1 MYCKCRLAEG
11 MTSCPECGTPVN
23 GSRVKPQ
30 SSAPASVP
38 PERRLLTI
46 LFCDLVGS
54 TALAARHDPEDL
66 HEMLA
71 TYQRQ
76 ATRLIEA
83 AGGMVARYAGDG
95 VLAYFGFPA
104 AREDDAERA
113 VKAGLDLTARINEGH
128 ALSETFN
135 VRVGIATGVVIVGDL
150 LQSASADRPPV
161 VGETPN
167 LAARLQALAEP
178 GTVVIAS
185 DTRRLVGGLFEYL
198 PMPLTYLKGYIEP
211 VAAWQVLGE
220 SKLASRFEALRTKGT
235 LVGREAEIG
244 RLMELWSKASRGEGQ
259 VAILS
264 GEAGIGKSRLAR
276 EVIRRTKREL
286 PAIRRYDCSPHHTS
300 SMLHP
305 LLEQLRRA
313 ALFDPADSVEAKLEK
328 LEVLASST
336 GDAAREVTAVIGD
349 LMALPRSERFQP
361 PRLDA
366 RRKLDFLF
374 QALIQGL
381 EAVARLRPMIILA
394 EDVHWMDATS
404 RELLGLMIDRIRALP
419 VLMVLTARGDTEA
432 AWQHEPHVATIPL
445 GAIDARSAEILVR
458 RFADRGQLEDA
469 VVERILAR
477 ADGIPLFLEEL
488 TRSALESSGAE
499 VGPAPAAEPTG
510 GRLVTIPAT
519 LQASLMSRLD
529 RLGPARRV
537 AMVAAALGREF
548 RLDLLSALLPTRSAE
563 NLQACLD
570 QLIDAELIVP
580 AGARPE
586 PAFAFRHALIQD
598 AAYSTLLR
606 GDRKAMHG
614 QIARVLQRQFPDIAA
629 MQPEIVAGHFA
640 NADMREEAIDCWLM
654 AGRRAS
660 SRSAAVEAVQHFSE
674 GIRLAAT
681 LPPSA
686 ERTRRQIDLHIG
698 LGPAIMA
705 AKGYAAGESL
715 EVFQRADALVNE
727 GGDVLERM
735 EVLLGLYNVH
745 YGRAELDD
753 ALTIAQ
759 RNMTLARTHGRM
771 LGRAHTILGQTLA
784 SMGAFAEARHHLE
797 QSVDIFDREPEVTA
811 ELGIFSG
818 QQVVALSFLAGIYFA
833 LGEPELARHVAARS
847 IEQANASEHPMSI
860 ALALVTDRLTPIPGG
875 LDPDPDRA
883 AAAVRFCE
891 RHGLRNFEMWARFAL
906 GATIVRRGDCREG
919 MEMIRS
925 AIATADAMNSRLFR
939 PVQLATLAG
948 GHARLGEIGEAF
960 ALIEKAI
967 EVAERTGERQA
978 TASLYRAHG
987 ELLWAVGKPEKGA
1000 QRFTVALEIA
1010 RMQGA
1015 KAEEA
1020 RIERKLAEL
1029 RAKRESPAKPEP
1041 GATDRGENAVEN
1053 RAARLRVS

>member
-1 MYCKCRLAEG
+1 
-11 MTSCPECGTPVN
+11 
-23 GSRVKPQ
+23 
-30 SSAPASVP
+30 
-38 PERRLLTI
+38 
-46 LFCDLVGS
+46 
-54 TALAARHDPEDL
+54 
-66 HEMLA
+66 
-71 TYQRQ
+71 
-76 ATRLIEA
+76 
-83 AGGMVARYAGDG
+83 
-95 VLAYFGFPA
+95 
-104 AREDDAERA
+104 
-113 VKAGLDLTARINEGH
+113 
-128 ALSETFN
+128 
-135 VRVGIATGVVIVGDL
+135 
-150 LQSASADRPPV
+150 
-161 VGETPN
+161 
-167 LAARLQALAEP
+167 
-178 GTVVIAS
+178 
-185 DTRRLVGGLFEYL
+185 
-198 PMPLTYLKGYIEP
+198 
-211 VAAWQVLGE
+211 
-220 SKLASRFEALRTKGT
+220 
-235 LVGREAEIG
+235 
-244 RLMELWSKASRGEGQ
+244 
-259 VAILS
+259 
-264 GEAGIGKSRLAR
+264 
-276 EVIRRTKREL
+276 
-286 PAIRRYDCSPHHTS
+286 
-300 SMLHP
+300 
-305 LLEQLRRA
+305 
-313 ALFDPADSVEAKLEK
+313 
-328 LEVLASST
+328 
-336 GDAAREVTAVIGD
+336 
-349 LMALPRSERFQP
+349 
-361 PRLDA
+361 
-366 RRKLDFLF
+366 
-374 QALIQGL
+374 
-381 EAVARLRPMIILA
+381 
-394 EDVHWMDATS
+394 
-404 RELLGLMIDRIRALP
+404 
-419 VLMVLTARGDTEA
+419 
-432 AWQHEPHVATIPL
+432 
-445 GAIDARSAEILVR
+445 
-458 RFADRGQLEDA
+458 
-469 VVERILAR
+469 
-477 ADGIPLFLEEL
+477 
-488 TRSALESSGAE
+488 
-499 VGPAPAAEPTG
+499 
-510 GRLVTIPAT
+510 
-519 LQASLMSRLD
+519 MSRLD

-570 QLIDAELIVP
+570 QLIEAELIVP

-614 QIARVLQRQFPDIAA
+614 QIARVLQRQFPDMAA

-640 NADMREEAIDCWLM
+640 NADMREEAIDYWLM

-660 SRSAAVEAVQHFSE
+660 SRSAVIEAVQHFSE

-705 AKGYAAGESL
+705 AKGYAANESL
-715 EVFQRADALVNE
+715 ELFQRADALVNE

-797 QSVDIFDREPEVTA
+797 QSVDMFDREPEVTA

-833 LGEPELARHVAARS
+833 LGEPELARHAAARS
-847 IEQANASEHPMSI
+847 IEQANAMEHPMSI

-967 EVAERTGERQA
+967 DVAERTGERQA

-987 ELLWAVGKPEKGA
+987 ELLCAVGKPEKGA
-1000 QRFTVALEIA
+1000 QRFTIALEIA

-1020 RIERKLAEL
+1020 RIEKKVAEL
-1029 RAKRESPAKPEP
+1029 RAKREGPAKPEP

-1053 RAARLRVS
+1053 RAARRRVS